1 MFFNS
6 NKKVT
11 FIFFIFLFSAVGLV
25 SRSVFLQVISR
36 DKLREY
42 SKSQTIR
49 EIKSY
54 PNRANILDRKLN
66 PLAINISTY
75 SIFAMPKAIENKDV
89 LIKLAKILNEEN
101 QKKYS
106 EKVKG
111 RSRFTWLERQ
121 IELVKNQV
129 DRVKELKGIYLEK
142 SVKRY
147 YPNQNLSS
155 QVLGSVGVDNKGQ
168 VGS

>member
-1 MFFNS
+1 M
-6 NKKVT
+6 
-11 FIFFIFLFSAVGLV
+11 
-25 SRSVFLQVISR
+25 SRSVFLQVVSR

-101 QKKYS
+101 KKYF
-106 EKVKG
+106 EKSQGAK
-111 RSRFTWLERQ
+111 RFTWLQRQ
-121 IELVKNQV
+121 IELENQV

-168 VGS
+168 SGVEFAFDKELRGKPTKVKYVKRC